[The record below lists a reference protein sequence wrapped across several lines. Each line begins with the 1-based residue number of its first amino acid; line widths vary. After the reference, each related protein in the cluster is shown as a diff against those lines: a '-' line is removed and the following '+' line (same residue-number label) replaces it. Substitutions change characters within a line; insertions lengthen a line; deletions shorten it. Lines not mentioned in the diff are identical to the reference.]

1 MTLTPAQELRALS
14 DIRAAYILQSQMTVG
29 GKVPP
34 LPAISPSRVV
44 RNPVEGGA
52 VSFSFR
58 SK

>member
-14 DIRAAYILQSQMTVG
+14 DIRADYIRQSSMTVF

-34 LPAISPSRVV
+34 LSAISRVV

-52 VSFSFR
+52 VSQINR